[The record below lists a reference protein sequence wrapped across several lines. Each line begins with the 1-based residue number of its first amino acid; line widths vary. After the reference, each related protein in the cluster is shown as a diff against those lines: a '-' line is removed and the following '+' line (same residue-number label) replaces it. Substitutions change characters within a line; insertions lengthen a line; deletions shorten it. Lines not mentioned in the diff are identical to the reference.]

1 MASSSRNLL
10 WAIVGG
16 CVFTFLLFFH
26 ALDPLTRLFQGALN
40 PLERFFMSRS
50 FTVRQWFKERDAV
63 IKERDA
69 LRSTVQGFYQQVQ
82 DAESCLEDN
91 AELRE
96 LLGIH
101 TTYRVEQVVAKIVNY
116 ANLSRT
122 RITIDKG
129 LREGI
134 ATGDAVV
141 VGSGIIIG
149 RVVDAAND
157 RATVALLTDADVSLA
172 ATLAGGGSEEGIVR
186 SRRGALMLDFIPQGM
201 ELLVGHLVV
210 TAGSDERIPRN
221 LTIGHVT
228 ALETDK
234 SAPFQSALIE
244 QSISIADYAFVA
256 VLKGSQ

>member
-16 CVFTFLLFFH
+16 CVFTLLLFFH
-26 ALDPLTRLFQGALN
+26 TLDLLLQPLQRALD
-40 PLERFFMSRS
+40 PLERFFMLRS
-50 FTVRQWFKERDAV
+50 QTVQQWFEDRNAV
-63 IKERDA
+63 IQERDA
-69 LRSTVQGFYQQVQ
+69 LRSTLQGFYQQVQ
-82 DAESCLEDN
+82 DAESCMQEN
-91 AELRE
+91 AELSE

-101 TTYRVEQVVAKIVNY
+101 TTYRIEQVAAKIVNY

-129 LREGI
+129 LREGV
-134 ATGDAVV
+134 TKGDAVV

-149 RVVDAAND
+149 KVVDATNE

-172 ATLAGGGSEEGIVR
+172 ATLAGSTNEEGIVR

-201 ELLVGHLVV
+201 ELPVGHLVV

-221 LTIGHVT
+221 FTIGYVT
-228 ALETDK
+228 ALVTDK

-244 QSISIADYAFVA
+244 QSISIADYAFVS
-256 VLKGSQ
+256 VLKGNQ